1 MPDTSTVGIF
11 TLNEVT
17 ARQNQNAWPNASPLL
32 TLTGNN
38 GINEFTID
46 TQGQYRNQF
55 LYYNIVPI
63 GALPLAASDF
73 DDNSLRGQ
81 LYANATGVIKF
92 TKTAITGANGKVF
105 IFNISTGSLAGP
117 NIFISSNLRINA
129 PAPSTRT
136 LPFTSVE
143 VLVVAGGGGASGGI
157 GGGGG
162 GGGVVYLSS
171 APITLGANNVIMV
184 GAGGAAASY
193 PNISPNGANSSIFG
207 AIAIG
212 GGGSGCH
219 DTGDGVAGG
228 NGGGAASNNSRLN
241 TGGAAIPNIIGAGN
255 TGIAYGNRGGNM
267 TVGRSGGPTKG
278 AGGGGAGGQGVD
290 TNPNSTGDGGQTGH
304 GAGGVGIQS
313 AILGTNYYWAGGG
326 GGGAHTSG
334 CGGYGGLGGGGGG
347 GGEGSPAHGAGGGS
361 ALNAGGPGGNPAG
374 SGGTN
379 TGGGGGSSYWSSTTG
394 GAGGSGIVV
403 IRYPDYYPAATT
415 TTGSPNVIVSAGYR
429 MYAFLQSGSIIF

>member
-1 MPDTSTVGIF
+1 MADTSTVGIF
-11 TLNEVT
+11 TLNDVRI
-17 ARQNQNAWPNASPLL
+17 RQNQNAWPNVSPLL
-32 TLTGNN
+32 TVTANN
-38 GINEFTID
+38 GVNEFTID

-73 DDNSLRGQ
+73 VDNSLRGQ
-81 LYANATGVIKF
+81 LYANATGVLKF
-92 TKTAITGANGKVF
+92 TKTAIPGANGKVF
-105 IFNISTGSLAGP
+105 TFNISTGSVNGP
-117 NIFISSNLRINA
+117 NIFISSNLSIT
-129 PAPSTRT
+129 APSTVSRSA
-136 LPFTSVE
+136 PFTSVE

-171 APITLGANNVIMV
+171 APITFGANNVITV
-184 GAGGAAASY
+184 GAGGAATGY
-193 PNISPNGANSSIFG
+193 PNVSPNGANSSVFG
-207 AIAIG
+207 ATAIG
-212 GGGSGCH
+212 GGGSGVH

-228 NGGGAASNNSRLN
+228 CGGGAASNNSELN

-255 TGIAYGNRGGNM
+255 TGIAYGNRGGNL
-267 TVGRSGGPTKG
+267 TTTRTGGPTKG
-278 AGGGGAGGQGVD
+278 AGGGGAGGQGID
-290 TNPNSTGDGGQTGH
+290 TNPNATGDNGQTGD

-313 AILGTNYYWAGGG
+313 AILGTTYYWAGGG
-326 GGGAHTSG
+326 GSGAHSSG

-347 GGEGSPAHGAGGGS
+347 GGEGSPANGAGGGS
-361 ALNAGGPGGNPAG
+361 ALNAGGTGGNPGG

-379 TGGGGGSSYWSSTTG
+379 TGGGGGSSYWQYTTG
-394 GAGGSGIVV
+394 GSGGSGIVV

-429 MYAFLQSGSIIF
+429 MYRFWQSGSIRF